1 MTLFGSE
8 IVGRPLDEVDT
19 PALVIDAD
27 AMERNIA
34 RMAAFF
40 AERPTKLRP
49 HAKTHKSPII
59 AHKQLAAGAV
69 GITCAKLGE
78 AEVLVEGGIQDILI
92 ANQIVGPVKIAR
104 LVRLARHANLA
115 VAVDDLD
122 NARQI
127 SEAAVAAGS
136 TVRVLVEVNVGMN
149 RCGVEP
155 GAPAVE
161 LAQRVASLP
170 GLHFFGLQGY
180 EGHLVGVPDRAE
192 RERRVREA
200 MAPLIE
206 TRRMIE
212 AAGIPVEVVSG
223 GGTGTFD
230 ITSTI
235 EGFDEVQAG
244 SYVFMDAWYRKVEGP
259 DTAFEPALFL
269 WSTIVSR
276 PAPDRAVGDIG
287 LKTATPEHGLPTAF
301 GIEGVETL
309 SLSEEHVKL
318 RVEGEARSLRPGDK
332 IRFVP
337 GHVCTTMNLHD
348 CYVVVRGG
356 IVEAVW
362 PVAARGRST

>member
-1 MTLFGSE
+1 MAGSGVRGAIAGTVVFLAALIAAMAGMMLVAPFGLTVPE
-8 IVGRPLDEVDT
+8 AVVWPLAVGFG
-19 PALVIDAD
+19 ALV
-27 AMERNIA
+27 
-34 RMAAFF
+34 AA
-40 AERPTKLRP
+40 
-49 HAKTHKSPII
+49 
-59 AHKQLAAGAV
+59 LA
-69 GITCAKLGE
+69 
-78 AEVLVEGGIQDILI
+78 GG
-92 ANQIVGPVKIAR
+92 
-104 LVRLARHANLA
+104 
-115 VAVDDLD
+115 
-122 NARQI
+122 
-127 SEAAVAAGS
+127 
-136 TVRVLVEVNVGMN
+136 
-149 RCGVEP
+149 C
-155 GAPAVE
+155 
-161 LAQRVASLP
+161 
-170 GLHFFGLQGY
+170 
-180 EGHLVGVPDRAE
+180 
-192 RERRVREA
+192 
-200 MAPLIE
+200 E

-337 GHVCTTMNLHD
+337 GHVCTTVNLHD

-362 PVAARGRST
+362 PVAARGRAT

>member
-1 MTLFGSE
+1 MTLFSNE
-8 IVGRPLDEVDT
+8 IVGKPLDEVDT
-19 PALVIDAD
+19 PALLIDAG
-27 AMERNIA
+27 ALERNIA
-34 RMAAFF
+34 RIAAYL
-40 AERPTKLRP
+40 ADKPARLRP

-59 AHKQLAAGAV
+59 AHMQLAAGAV

-78 AEVLVEGGIQDILI
+78 AEALVEGGIRDILI
-92 ANQIVGPVKIAR
+92 ANQIVGPAKIAR
-104 LVRLARHANLA
+104 LVRLARYADLA
-115 VAVDDLD
+115 VAVDDFE
-122 NARQI
+122 NAQQI
-127 SEAAVAAGS
+127 SDAAEAAGT
-136 TVRVLVEVNVGMN
+136 TVRVLVEVNIGMD

-155 GAPAVE
+155 GQPAVE
-161 LAQRVASLP
+161 LALRVAELP
-170 GLHFFGLQGY
+170 GLRFFGLQGY
-180 EGHLVGVPDRAE
+180 EGHLVGVPERAE
-192 RERRVREA
+192 RERRVRAA
-200 MAPLIE
+200 MEQLIE

-212 AAGIPVEVVSG
+212 AAGLPVAAVSG

-235 EGFDEVQAG
+235 EGFDEIQAG
-244 SYVFMDAWYRKVEGP
+244 SYVFMDAWYRRVEGP

-301 GIEGVETL
+301 GISGVETL

-337 GHVCTTMNLHD
+337 GHVCTTVNLHD
-348 CYVVVRGG
+348 CYVVVRDGV
-356 IVEAVW
+356 VEAVW
-362 PVAARGRST
+362 PVAARGHST